1 MTVTQ
6 FIEKWQKTTLSERAS
21 AQEHFIDLCRLLDHP
36 TPAEAD
42 PTGESYAFERHV
54 QKTTGGKGFADVWKR
69 SHFAW
74 EYKGKRKDL
83 EQAYSQLLLY
93 REDLDNPPLLI
104 VSDINTIEIHTNFTD
119 TTKKVYTL
127 TLAELAKPDKLE
139 LLKLAFTNPQGLNP
153 KERRERI
160 TEDAAA
166 RIGSIAHRLRERG
179 YESETVAHFMMQLV
193 FALFAE
199 DIRLIPNRLVT
210 KILERYKDKPEM
222 AQRYLGELFSAMA
235 TGGDVLFEEV
245 PFFNGGLFAGGETLR
260 LESDELTI
268 LLEAANLDWGE
279 VEPAI
284 FGTLFER
291 SLDPQKRSQL
301 GAHYTSREDILRIVE
316 PVIMAPLRD
325 EWEAIRQEVE
335 TRLERGHS
343 KKVLELVATFLNK
356 LHQLKVLDPACG
368 SGNFLYVAMQQ
379 LKDLEKEV
387 VTLAQSIG
395 APGFMLIGPA
405 QFYGLELSV
414 FAHELASTVVWIGY
428 LQWNRANGVSNQE
441 KPILKK
447 LETIRLHDALM
458 NDDGSEFDWPE
469 ADFIVGNP
477 PFLGSAKIRRELGD
491 AYAEQLYKTYGNRI
505 PNKSDLVCYWFEKAR
520 AQIKLG
526 KTKRAGFIS
535 TNSIRSGASRVVLE
549 RIQDT
554 NGIFMAWS
562 DEPWVLD
569 GAAVRVSIV
578 GFDDGNQGLKIL
590 NGKIVETI
598 NPNLTTGID
607 LSSALRLP
615 DNIGLTHKGLEPG
628 GPFTIEGNLART
640 WLGFANPQGKRNQ
653 DVLHPYING
662 MDITSRSSDTFLI
675 DFNEMSEDEARQY
688 IIPFQYVADTVKPIR
703 YNNRDPKYA
712 KYWWRLRRTVPDLR
726 RAIAPLSRYIC
737 TPRVA
742 KHRLF
747 VWIEGNTL
755 PDSRL
760 YVVASDSEM
769 IFGILHSKIHETW
782 SLAQASWHGDG
793 DDGGRPTYNNT
804 TCFET
809 FPFPQTDPTQHAE
822 IEKWAKYLDDVRK
835 QILAADESLTMT
847 KLYNEVEKLRETRDS
862 GSYAYPLLIA
872 HEKLDAAV
880 AAAYGWE
887 WHLDDEVILQRLL
900 ELNLERAEEA

>member
-21 AQEHFIDLCRLLDHP
+21 AQEHFIDLCRMLGHP

-42 PTGESYAFERHV
+42 PTGESYTFERHV

-104 VSDINTIEIHTNFTD
+104 VSDIDSIEIHTNFTD

-127 TLAELAKPDKLE
+127 TLAELAKPDKYE

-210 KILERYKDKPEM
+210 KILERYKDRPDT
-222 AQRYLGELFSAMA
+222 AQKYLAELFSAMA

-245 PFFNGGLFAGGETLR
+245 PYFNGGLFAGGDTLR
-260 LESDELTI
+260 LESDELVI
-268 LLEAANLDWGE
+268 LLAAANLDWGE

-316 PVIMAPLRD
+316 PVIMAPLRE

-477 PFLGSAKIRRELGD
+477 PFLGGKKVRRELGD
-491 AYAEQLYKTYGNRI
+491 EYVDRLFSTYDERV
-505 PNKSDLVCYWFEKAR
+505 PREADLVTYWFEKAR
-520 AQIKLG
+520 AHIETG
-526 KTKRAGFIS
+526 KTKRAGLIA
-535 TNSIRSGASRVVLE
+535 TNSIRGGANRKVLE
-549 RIQDT
+549 RIKTSGD
-554 NGIFMAWS
+554 IFMAWS

-569 GAAVRVSIV
+569 GAAVRVSIIGIDKGSQSV
-578 GFDDGNQGLKIL
+578 KLL
-590 NGKIVETI
+590 NGLEVATI
-598 NPNLTTGID
+598 NPDLTSSVNVSQAKSLVENTGK
-607 LSSALRLP
+607 SFM
-615 DNIGLTHKGLEPG
+615 GTTKV
-628 GPFTIEGNLART
+628 GPFEIEGSVART
-640 WLGFANPQGKRNQ
+640 WLTLSNPGGCNNA
-653 DVLHPYING
+653 DVVKPWING
-662 MDITSRSSDTFLI
+662 LDVTRKPRDMWIV
-675 DFNEMSEDEARQY
+675 DFGLMSEDEASA
-688 IIPFQYVADTVKPIR
+688 YVVPYEYLRENVKPIR
-703 YNNRDPKYA
+703 MTNNRSVYREK
-712 KYWWRLRRTVPDLR
+712 WWLHAEPRPALRQALKDLN
-726 RAIAPLSRYIC
+726 SYIV

-742 KHRLF
+742 KHRFFMRLPADY
-747 VWIEGNTL
+747 V

-760 YVVASDSEM
+760 FVFALSNAE
-769 IFGILHSKIHETW
+769 FGFGVLSSKIHEVWT
-782 SLAQASWHGDG
+782 LATCSWHGVGND
-793 DDGGRPTYNNT
+793 PTYNT
-804 TCFET
+804 STCFET
-809 FPFPQTDPTQHAE
+809 FPFPHPDPTQHTE
-822 IEKWAKYLDDVRK
+822 IEKWAKYLDDIRR
-835 QILAADESLTMT
+835 QILAADDSLTMT

-862 GSYAYPLLIA
+862 SSYAYPLLIA

-887 WHLDDEVILQRLL
+887 WPLEDEMILQRLL
-900 ELNLERAEEA
+900 ELNLERAKAE